1 MIFRGRRLI
10 ATCFNSVM
18 QQLFKH
24 HPKFYWKP
32 NPLETKIYI
41 NESFGR
47 SDRKYPCVITS
58 DVSNGS
64 FFNASYDRNF
74 QNDVYGENGEIIG
87 SRYGSSMNA
96 SFNISIS
103 ALDKY
108 TCEILADEISSFFEF
123 HGVHKFR
130 DAGITIT
137 NITASSV
144 NTESYGKENIYTIVL
159 TFQVYAEWEK
169 YVTPEEYELIEKIT
183 IPYIGVIYN
192 SNNEE
197 KVWPDVQ
204 E

>member
-10 ATCFNSVM
+10 ATCFTSVM

-24 HPKFYWKP
+24 HPKFYWKQ

-41 NESFGR
+41 NEAFGR
-47 SDRKYPCVITS
+47 TERKYPCIIVNDITT
-58 DVSNGS
+58 GS

-74 QNDVYGENGEIIG
+74 QNDVYDNEGEIIG
-87 SRYGSSMNA
+87 SRYGSSMNPTFA
-96 SFNISIS
+96 LTIS

-108 TCEILADEISSFFEF
+108 SCEEIADEVSAFFEF

-137 NITASSV
+137 NISASAPSP
-144 NTESYGKENIYTIVL
+144 EGYGKENIYSIVL

-169 YVTPEEYELIEKIT
+169 YITADEFELIEEIQ
-183 IPYIGVIYN
+183 IPRIGVIYG
-192 SNNEE
+192 SGKDE
-197 KVWPDVQ
+197 KVHWDIQ

>member
-24 HPKFYWKP
+24 HPKFTWKN

-47 SDRKYPCVITS
+47 NERKYPSIITS
-58 DVSNGS
+58 DISSGT

-74 QNDVYGENGEIIG
+74 QNDLYGENGEIIG
-87 SRYGSSMNA
+87 SRYGSSMNPTFA
-96 SFNISIS
+96 ITIS

-108 TCEILADEISSFFEF
+108 TCEMLADEIGSFFEF

-137 NITASSV
+137 SISANNAIPE
-144 NTESYGKENIYTIVL
+144 NYGKENIYTITL

-169 YVTPEEYELIEKIT
+169 YVTPDEYDLIEEIQ
-183 IPYIGVIYN
+183 IPRINIIYGTG
-192 SNNEE
+192 NEE
-197 KVWPDVQ
+197 KIHPDIQ
-204 E
+204 K